1 MPISEMALQLSIS
14 QAAFLGIA
22 SFLFQRD
29 SYIGKLLIAF
39 AVCMLAYFYRFYI
52 DVGSAPVLAYVLGR
66 LSYGIPGLI
75 WLLAFALF
83 GPEKKVP
90 VYVWISIA
98 TYFLLRT
105 IGVAYFPLGHD
116 APFET
121 PSNLPVYVLFYIVPQ
136 IINTGMYIHT
146 LVLAVFEYKQDL
158 IEARRRLRVYFVSVL
173 GSFWLL
179 VSVQVSVSVLIRM
192 GWGGNHLN
200 AVLDLANS
208 SLSILIFPAVLAINL
223 MLFRMKP
230 LDTEGAKSSSSS
242 YFTQNLKP
250 EVIDPKDLQLKDM
263 LLEAMVEDKLYR
275 QNGLTIVSL
284 AKQKGTQEYR
294 LRSVINRVLGYNN
307 FSCFLNK
314 YRIKEAEERLV
325 DTNDSIF
332 NIGLDVGYTSLSSFH
347 KAFKEAHG
355 ITPKEFRILSRH
367 SETLPQNG
375 SAQTA
380 GTEKK
385 ITLAGENT

>member
-1 MPISEMALQLSIS
+1 MLISELALQLSIS
-14 QAAFLGIA
+14 QAAFLGVA

-29 SYIGKLLIAF
+29 SYVGKLLIAF
-39 AVCMLAYFYRFYI
+39 AVCMLAYFYRFYL
-52 DVGSAPVLAYVLGR
+52 DVSTEPVLAYILGR
-66 LSYGIPGLI
+66 LSYGIPAII

-83 GPEKKVP
+83 GPEKRIP

-105 IGVAYFPLGHD
+105 IGVAYFPLGYD

-121 PSNLPVYVLFYIVPQ
+121 PANLPVYVLFYIVPQ

-146 LVLAVFEYKQDL
+146 LVLAVFEYQQDL
-158 IEARRRLRVYFVSVL
+158 IEARRRLRVYFVAVL

-179 VSVQVSVSVLIRM
+179 VSIQVSVSVIIRM
-192 GWGGNHLN
+192 GWGGDHFGVVYN
-200 AVLDLANS
+200 LANS
-208 SLSILIFPAVLAINL
+208 SLSILIFPVVFAVNL
-223 MLFRMKP
+223 MLFRMKS
-230 LDTEGAKSSSSS
+230 LDSDGSKSLSSS
-242 YFTQNLKP
+242 YFIPNLKP

-263 LLEAMVEDKLYR
+263 LLGAMVEDKLYR

-284 AKQKGTQEYR
+284 AKQKGAQEYK

-325 DTNDSIF
+325 GTSDSIF

-367 SETLPQNG
+367 SETLSHNG
-375 SAQTA
+375 NAQPVTA
-380 GTEKK
+380 EKK
-385 ITLAGENT
+385 ITLAGDSA